1 MSTARPGTSGS
12 GPAAG
17 TAASLATPPS
27 SLELRRREERT
38 RRARR
43 STLTALVSTLAFAVL
58 LWVGVT
64 SAPGWPR
71 VQAAFLDPQVAAS
84 SLPGILRG
92 LWLNVR
98 VLAVAAV
105 LTLVLG
111 MLVAVVRTL
120 RGPVWLPLR
129 LLATGYVDLFR
140 GVPLIVLLYIVGFGV
155 PALRFTD
162 GRISSVVLG
171 TTAIVL
177 TYSAYVSEVF
187 RAGIETVHPS
197 QRLGARSLGLS
208 YAQSMRLVV
217 LPQAVR
223 RVMPPLLN
231 DFVAMQKDVG
241 LISLLGAVD
250 AVRAAQIAQ
259 LDGFNFTPYVVVA
272 LLFVLLSVP
281 TARLADWV
289 SIRATR
295 REQAGAV
302 L

>member
-1 MSTARPGTSGS
+1 TRRGGS